1 MAKLLRAR
9 KAAKDARLGDALS
22 MQLLRPCRRGLFALA
37 AALSSL
43 FALSCAG
50 AAQPAAAPGDADAG
64 QKIQTIRI
72 GYLRR
77 AEQGTAISRLELPAA
92 NDGEAGALVGLDDDN
107 DTGAFLGQKF
117 ILVSRRL
124 KPGEDAAKGLDDL
137 AAQGVGLVI
146 ADLPAG
152 ALIAAADAPAAARML
167 LFNIGAPDDILR
179 QEFCRANVIHVA
191 PTRAMLADGLAQYLI
206 WKQWRR
212 WFLVVGSH
220 PADKLWADALKRA
233 GARFGAK
240 LVEERVFEDKGG
252 ARQSDSGV
260 ALIQKQIPAFTQGA
274 PDYDVL
280 VAADESAVFAEYL
293 PFRTWEPR
301 PVAGSAGLVPT
312 SWDASNE
319 NWGGEQLQRRF
330 ERKFSRR
337 MTALDMNAWTATR
350 MIGEAASH
358 GAAGDAAAM
367 KAFFLSKD
375 FALAAF
381 KGQKLTL
388 RDWNLQLRQ
397 PILLSDGR
405 NVVSVSPQEGFL
417 HQFSELDTLGYDR
430 PESKCRFK

>member
-1 MAKLLRAR
+1 MSICFSRR
-9 KAAKDARLGDALS
+9 RW
-22 MQLLRPCRRGLFALA
+22 RGLSAWA
-37 AALSSL
+37 AALTSL
-43 FALSCAG
+43 LLFSPMASAQPAPAG
-50 AAQPAAAPGDADAG
+50 ADAAQPV
-64 QKIQTIRI
+64 QTFTI

-77 AEQGTAISRLELPAA
+77 AEPGTAISRLNLPAE
-92 NDGEAGALVGLDDDN
+92 NNGEAGALAGLADDN
-107 DTGAFLGQKF
+107 DTGEFLGQKF
-117 ILVSRRL
+117 TLVSRRL
-124 KPGEDAAKGLDDL
+124 KPGEDAAKVLGDL
-137 AAQGVGLVI
+137 AGQGVNFVI

-152 ALIAAADAPAAARML
+152 ALISAADSPAAAKML
-167 LFNIGAPDDILR
+167 IFNAGAADDGLR
-179 QEFCRANVIHVA
+179 QDSCRANVIHVA
-191 PTRAMLADGLAQYLI
+191 PSRAMLADALAQYLI
-206 WKQWRR
+206 WKQWRK

-220 PADKLWADALKRA
+220 PEDKLWANDLKRA
-233 GARFGAK
+233 AARFGAK
-240 LVEERVFEDKGG
+240 IMAERVFVDRGG

-274 PDYDVL
+274 PAYDIL
-280 VAADESAVFAEYL
+280 LAADESAVFADYL
-293 PFRTWEPR
+293 PYRTWDPR

-319 NWGGEQLQRRF
+319 NWGAEQLQRRF
-330 ERKFSRR
+330 ERKFSRH
-337 MTALDMNAWTATR
+337 MTPLDMNAWTAAR
-350 MIGEAASH
+350 MIGDAAAH
-358 GAAGDAAAM
+358 GAAADAAAM